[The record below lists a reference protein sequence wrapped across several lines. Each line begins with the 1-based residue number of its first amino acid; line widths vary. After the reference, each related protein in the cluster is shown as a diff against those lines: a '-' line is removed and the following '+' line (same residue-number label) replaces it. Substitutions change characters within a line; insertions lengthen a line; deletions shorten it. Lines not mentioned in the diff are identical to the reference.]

1 MEHIRDFS
9 HTSDQDVSLL
19 DGYSYGS
26 LLMELNCNLQRH
38 ETTPEKVMAHF
49 ESVIASRLEDA
60 RHLLELNMNRIIVHA
75 RSRFDTVIDL
85 VEVEDGLE
93 IHLID
98 RERFLDEF
106 TGKEIHAHDL
116 LELDRYIG
124 NGWSDA
130 TDNFDGA
137 LTSSPI
143 ILYMGEMSEETGRYV
158 DAEAVYWFPAY
169 ETVDPWQVLEDD
181 GMVKFTK
188 A

>member
-1 MEHIRDFS
+1 MEHLRDFS
-9 HTSDQDVSLL
+9 HPSDKDAALL
-19 DGYSYGS
+19 DGYSYES

-38 ETTPEKVMAHF
+38 DTTPEKVMAHF
-49 ESVIASRLEDA
+49 ESVIASRLGDA

-98 RERFLDEF
+98 REEFRLRF
-106 TGKEIHAHDL
+106 TGSYFTSFEVLEIAGL
-116 LELDRYIG
+116 IG
-124 NGWSDA
+124 NDWHDA

-143 ILYMGEMSEETGRYV
+143 ILKGGELDEETGRYV

-169 ETVDPWQVLEDD
+169 ETVDPWQVLEDE